1 MGIRKIYIVLAW
13 IVDANGSY
21 HTLDNYPKLFDSNN
35 YGNDPDKA
43 LLRAKGDFH
52 DTIGNMCK
60 VDNRKLQ
67 TIVLMSG
74 DGFMIDSFTTGTL
87 DEPEEA

>member
-1 MGIRKIYIVLAW
+1 MRKLFILIAW

-21 HTLDNYPKLFDSNN
+21 HTLDGYPKLFDSKN
-35 YGNDPDKA
+35 YDNDPDKA

-60 VDNRKLQ
+60 VDNRKIQ
-67 TIVLMSG
+67 TIVLLSD
-74 DGFMIDSFTTGTL
+74 DGFTIDSFSTGDL
-87 DEPEEA
+87 NKEEQ

>member
-1 MGIRKIYIVLAW
+1 MRKLYILMAW
-13 IVDANGSY
+13 VVDANGAY
-21 HTLDNYPKLFDSNN
+21 HTLDGYPKLFDSKN
-35 YGNDPDKA
+35 YDNDPDKA

-67 TIVLMSG
+67 TIVLMG
-74 DGFMIDSFTTGTL
+74 EDGFIIDSFSTGNL
-87 DEPEEA
+87 AEPEA